1 MRYFVPLQLEN
12 HTFVIHLCEINCTFV
27 VGKSYLSHP
36 FMLDILYLCGGKI
49 EDFTL
54 PHRVSLDSTWS
65 PRGVVESLWSLC
77 GLSFAGSSAKFMY
90 KVPVESWWTPCRLHV
105 GSMWTKWAPRTPPI
119 WKRKISYHYCGIV
132 DVRNRSRDPARDD
145 TFTLQYIYIY

>member
-1 MRYFVPLQLEN
+1 MDNTESHTQGDTSWTPEGFVE
-12 HTFVIHLCEINCTFV
+12 VIGPN
-27 VGKSYLSHP
+27 
-36 FMLDILYLCGGKI
+36 

-90 KVPVESWWTPCRLHV
+90 KVPVES
-105 GSMWTKWAPRTPPI
+105 
-119 WKRKISYHYCGIV
+119 
-132 DVRNRSRDPARDD
+132 
-145 TFTLQYIYIY
+145 